1 MVRLG
6 IGLYGIGKENL
17 KNCSTLK
24 SMISQIKN
32 ISPGQSVGYARSYV
46 AKHKM
51 QIAVIPI
58 GYADGLSRGLSN
70 CKGKVYIKGSA
81 APIVGNVCM
90 DMCMVNVTD
99 LNAKEGDPVII
110 WDKQDHI
117 LDLAEALNTIP
128 YEILSQVSQR
138 VKRIFVKE

>member
-1 MVRLG
+1 
-6 IGLYGIGKENL
+6 
-17 KNCSTLK
+17 
-24 SMISQIKN
+24 
-32 ISPGQSVGYARSYV
+32 
-46 AKHKM
+46 M

-81 APIVGNVCM
+81 APILGNVCM